1 MQDSPFCV
9 IITVKTDAGGLK
21 AAIYCKE
28 VVMFY
33 KDFKERNLS
42 ALGLGCM
49 RLPVLDEDPG
59 KIDQETVDKMVT
71 YALDHGINYFDT
83 AWMYHKGNSEI
94 AIGKALA
101 KHPRESF
108 YLSSKFPGYDSANMS
123 SAKEIFEKQLEKCGV
138 DYFDFYLMH
147 NINENNQAFYLE
159 DKEVWEYFASE
170 VKAGRI
176 KHLGFSCHG
185 QHDLLKKVLDKYGDI
200 LEFCQIQ
207 LNWLDW
213 KLQNAKAKVEMIES
227 CGLPVW
233 VMEPVRGGRL
243 AKLDEK
249 YEAKLKELKPEASMP
264 EWCFR
269 FLQGIPSVTMTL
281 SGMSNMDQLV
291 ENIKIYEECKPLS
304 EAETEV
310 LLGIAD
316 EMLKEKTLPCT
327 VCRYCTT
334 YCPMQIDIPKMIA
347 VYNEC
352 VYNGSGFAAKRVL
365 DHEPEGH
372 RPEDCIGCGA
382 CQQACPQ
389 MINIPQMMQDLNA
402 IYQEALKAPAN

>member
-1 MQDSPFCV
+1 MV
-9 IITVKTDAGGLK
+9 
-21 AAIYCKE
+21 
-28 VVMFY
+28 Y
-33 KDFKERNLS
+33 KDFKDIKLS

-49 RLPVLDEDPG
+49 RLPVLNEDPAQ
-59 KIDQETVDKMVT
+59 IDQAQVDDMVS
-71 YALDHGINYFDT
+71 YALEHGINYFDT

-108 YLSSKFPGYDSANMS
+108 YLSSKFPGYDSANMT

-147 NINENNQAFYLE
+147 NINENNQDFYLDE
-159 DKEVWEYFASE
+159 NNEVWEYFAGE

-176 KHLGFSCHG
+176 KHLGFSIHG
-185 QHDLLKKVLDKYGDI
+185 QHDLLKKVLDKYGNI
-200 LEFCQIQ
+200 MEFCQIQ

-227 CGLPVW
+227 YGLPVW
-233 VMEPVRGGRL
+233 VMEPVRGGKL
-243 AKLDEK
+243 AKLEDK
-249 YEAKLKELKPEASMP
+249 YEAQLNELRPGVSMP

-281 SGMSNMDQLV
+281 SGMSNMEQLIANV
-291 ENIKIYEECKPLS
+291 KTYETFEPLS
-304 EAETEV
+304 EKEKET

-334 YCPMQIDIPKMIA
+334 YCPMQIDIPKMVA

-365 DHEPEGH
+365 DHEPAGH

-389 MINIPQMMQDLNA
+389 MIEIPKMMQELDA
-402 IYQEALKAPAN
+402 IYKAELAKQAK